1 MQLTPTFHSLLLRF
15 RSVFV
20 APTFA
25 TFVTI
30 ATGWCL
36 SFRHRYVTE
45 LIQSAAAVHRGHHSR
60 YHRFFSNAAWSI
72 DDLYEVLARDA
83 VRTFFPEGTIA
94 LGVDDTLCR
103 RRGLTI
109 FGTGMHHDPLN
120 SSRNRPHVSW
130 GHDWVILSLLIANP
144 PWSATKVWALPVGMR
159 LDRNRQGLT
168 KGKAKAG
175 RGKAKS
181 QGKNGKKRPVDPN
194 HRTRPELAVE
204 LIRQFAA
211 RFPERKVVVSGDSAY
226 GGKSVLQHVPENVDV
241 LSRVASNAALYEP
254 APPPRPKQK
263 GPPRK
268 KGSRLPS
275 MAEWAADETKL
286 WEELEFDQ
294 YGLHA
299 KLQVKTISA
308 LYYKA
313 GKDRLLR
320 IVLVRDLE
328 GGRPDQMFYCTR
340 LDWDARTILSH
351 YAARWS
357 VEVMHQNAKQMMG
370 LEDPANRTPRAVERT
385 APVGLALYGL
395 TLIWFDR
402 DGHRSVSFPDRP
414 WYPGKEEPSYA
425 DILGSL
431 RRESWRGQ
439 FAGVDWEGDGQGTP
453 LAQLIEFV
461 SRAA

>member
-1 MQLTPTFHSLLLRF
+1 MQLTPTFRSLLLQF
-15 RSVFV
+15 RSVFT

-25 TFVTI
+25 TFLTI

-45 LIQSAAAVHRGHHSR
+45 LVQSAGAVHRGHHSR

-72 DDLYEVLARDA
+72 DDLYESLARDA
-83 VRTFFPEGTIA
+83 VRMFFPEGTIE

-120 SSRNRPHVSW
+120 SSRSRPHVSW

-144 PWSATKVWALPVGMR
+144 PWSPSKVWALPVGMR
-159 LDRNRQGLT
+159 LYRNRQGLT
-168 KGKAKAG
+168 KGKAKN
-175 RGKAKS
+175 
-181 QGKNGKKRPVDPN
+181 QGKNGKKHPADPN

-211 RFPERKVVVSGDSAY
+211 WFPERKIVVSGDSAY
-226 GGKSVLQHVPENVDV
+226 GGKSVLQHLPENVD
-241 LSRVASNAALYEP
+241 LISRVASNAALYEP

-263 GPPRK
+263 GAPRK
-268 KGSRLPS
+268 KGFRLSS
-275 MAEWAADETKL
+275 MAEWAADETKPY
-286 WEELEFDQ
+286 EVLEFDQ

-299 KLQVKTISA
+299 KLQVKTMSA

-313 GKDRLLR
+313 GKDRLLV
-320 IVLVRDLE
+320 IVLVRDTE

-370 LEDPANRTPRAVERT
+370 LEDPANRTPKAVART
-385 APVGLALYGL
+385 APVALALYGL
-395 TLIWFDR
+395 TLIWFNGN
-402 DGHRSVSFPDRP
+402 GHRSLSFPDRP

-425 DILGSL
+425 DILGAL

-439 FAGVDWEGDGQGTP
+439 FAGVDWEGEREETP